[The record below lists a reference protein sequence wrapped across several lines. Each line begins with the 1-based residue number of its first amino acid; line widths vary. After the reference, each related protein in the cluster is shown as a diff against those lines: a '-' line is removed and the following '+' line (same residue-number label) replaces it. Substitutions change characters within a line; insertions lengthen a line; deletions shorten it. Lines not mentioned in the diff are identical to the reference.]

1 VILNRFAT
9 DFRVLLRAMGFG
21 MAHTIIRAGAITNC
35 LLFVAGRPCQLR
47 MLSEFTDR
55 AYNFCMNNAAAKKP
69 QVIIVGAGF
78 GGLEAAKKL
87 ACEDVR
93 LTVIDR
99 TNYHLFQPLLYQVAT
114 AALSPA
120 DIAAP
125 VRAILSKC
133 RNVEVILAE
142 VESVD
147 VETRKVKTNDM
158 VFDYDFLILA
168 TGARHSYFGHNE
180 WEKLAPGLKSLEDA
194 VELRRRILLAFEFA
208 EKITDEAA
216 RKAAMTF
223 VIIGGGPTGVEMAGA
238 IAEISRYTLARDFR
252 HIDPSQAQVILIEG
266 GPRLLAAYPED
277 LSESA
282 RKQLV
287 ELGVQVRTNA
297 RATNLTEAGVQIDG
311 EFFPCRVKIWAAG
324 NNASFV
330 AKTLGAPA
338 DRVGRVIVND
348 DLTIPQHPEVQVI
361 GDLANFSHQ
370 NGEPLP
376 GVSPVAMQ
384 QGRHAARNILRMIRG
399 QQPQRFRYFDKG
411 SMATIGRNKA
421 VADLKFF
428 HLSGLPA
435 WLAWLFVHIIS
446 LVGFRNRVL
455 VLIQWAWAYLT
466 FNKGARLITRNFQSE
481 HRPPA

>member
-1 VILNRFAT
+1 MVNS
-9 DFRVLLRAMGFG
+9 V
-21 MAHTIIRAGAITNC
+21 
-35 LLFVAGRPCQLR
+35 P
-47 MLSEFTDR
+47 
-55 AYNFCMNNAAAKKP
+55 AKP
-69 QVIIVGAGF
+69 RVIIIGAGF

-87 ACEDVR
+87 ACKDVR
-93 LTVIDR
+93 LTIIDR

-125 VRAILSKC
+125 IRGILSKC
-133 RNVEVILAE
+133 KNVEVVLAE

-147 VETRKVKTNDM
+147 VETRKVKTNDRI
-158 VFDYDFLILA
+158 FDYDYLIIA

-208 EKITDEAA
+208 EKTTDEAA
-216 RKAAMTF
+216 RKAAMNF
-223 VIIGGGPTGVEMAGA
+223 VVVGGGPTGVEMAGA
-238 IAEISRYTLARDFR
+238 IAEISRYTLAKDFR
-252 HIDPSQAQVILIEG
+252 HINPSQARVILIEG
-266 GPRLLAAYPED
+266 APRLLSAYPED

-287 ELGVQVRTNA
+287 ELGVEVRTDA
-297 RATNLTEAGVQIDG
+297 RVTDITESGVHLGG
-311 EFFPCRVKIWAAG
+311 EFIPCRVKIWAAG
-324 NNASFV
+324 NNASFIG
-330 AKTLGAPA
+330 KTLSASI
-338 DRVGRVIVND
+338 DRVGRVVVND
-348 DLTIPQHPEVQVI
+348 DLTVPGHPEVQVI

-370 NGEPLP
+370 TGEPLP

-399 QQPQRFRYFDKG
+399 QKPQPFRYFDKG

-428 HLSGLPA
+428 HLSGFLA
-435 WLAWLFVHIIS
+435 WLAWLFVHIIF
-446 LVGFRNRVL
+446 LVGFRNRLL
-455 VLIQWAWAYLT
+455 VLIQWAWAYLS
-466 FNKGARLITRNFQSE
+466 FDKGARLITRNFQSE

>member
-1 VILNRFAT
+1 MLRKFSRMKESQNR
-9 DFRVLLRAMGFG
+9 
-21 MAHTIIRAGAITNC
+21 
-35 LLFVAGRPCQLR
+35 
-47 MLSEFTDR
+47 
-55 AYNFCMNNAAAKKP
+55 KP
-69 QVIIVGAGF
+69 RVIIVGAGF
-78 GGLEAAKKL
+78 GGLQAAKKL
-87 ACEDVR
+87 ACKNV
-93 LTVIDR
+93 LITVIDR

-125 VRAILSKC
+125 IRSVLSKSK
-133 RNVEVILAE
+133 NVEVILAE
-142 VESVD
+142 VQSVD
-147 VETRKVKTNDM
+147 VDAKKVRTADLE
-158 VFDYDFLILA
+158 FDYDYLILA
-168 TGARHSYFGHNE
+168 TGARHSYFGHND

-194 VELRRRILLAFEFA
+194 IELRRRILMAFEYA
-208 EKITDEAA
+208 EKTNDEAA

-238 IAEISRYTLARDFR
+238 IAEISRHTLAKNFR
-252 HIDPSQAQVILIEG
+252 HIDPSKARVILIEG
-266 GPRLLAAYPED
+266 APRLLAAYPPD

-287 ELGVQVRTNA
+287 ELGVDVRTDA
-297 RATNLTEAGVQIDG
+297 RATDITESGVQLNG
-311 EFFPCRVKIWAAG
+311 EFIPCHVKIWAAG
-324 NNASFV
+324 NVASFV
-330 AKTLGAPA
+330 GKTLSVPV

-348 DLTIPQHPEVQVI
+348 DLTIPGHPEVQVI

-370 NGEPLP
+370 TGEPLP

-399 QQPQRFRYFDKG
+399 EKPKPFRYFDKG

-435 WLAWLFVHIIS
+435 WLAWLFVHILF
-446 LVGFRNRVL
+446 LVGFRNRLLVL
-455 VLIQWAWAYLT
+455 VQWAWAYLS
-466 FNKGARLITRNFQSE
+466 FDKGARLITRNFQAE